1 MINKFNIKEVRDF
14 WDKVADIYE
23 EENKKVGYVH
33 YHRYEKAIEY
43 GNFRSGQ
50 KVLNIWSRM
59 GGFIPY
65 IRKIPQI
72 ELMNY
77 EVSPKFIEQAKIKF
91 RNEDFSQTDLEN
103 LEDLQDDYFDRV
115 VSLETLEHA
124 PKPLEFVKEL
134 YRVLKPGG
142 LLIMSLP
149 PKGFEIPTMLWG
161 FFAGNHGEGP
171 HNFLWPYQVKKIIND
186 SYLII
191 ISFVYIVAYFV
202 YSKLVFQKEINKEQI
217 SRFTLV
223 MIIFWFLNNVFYKI
237 FLDFFSIQYL
247 IAAIINI
254 MFLGGIR
261 FVVYR
266 NFVFIK

>member
-77 EVSPKFIEQAKIKF
+77 SSFKSILHIPPIILPLGSERGERLSEKCMMRFFGRTPLVNFGVRHFYICKKS
-91 RNEDFSQTDLEN
+91 N
-103 LEDLQDDYFDRV
+103 YF
-115 VSLETLEHA
+115 
-124 PKPLEFVKEL
+124 
-134 YRVLKPGG
+134 
-142 LLIMSLP
+142 
-149 PKGFEIPTMLWG
+149 
-161 FFAGNHGEGP
+161 N
-171 HNFLWPYQVKKIIND
+171 NC
-186 SYLII
+186 
-191 ISFVYIVAYFV
+191 
-202 YSKLVFQKEINKEQI
+202 
-217 SRFTLV
+217 
-223 MIIFWFLNNVFYKI
+223 LNMA
-237 FLDFFSIQYL
+237 Q
-247 IAAIINI
+247 
-254 MFLGGIR
+254 
-261 FVVYR
+261 
-266 NFVFIK
+266 

>member
-1 MINKFNIKEVRDF
+1 M
-14 WDKVADIYE
+14 
-23 EENKKVGYVH
+23 
-33 YHRYEKAIEY
+33 
-43 GNFRSGQ
+43 Q
-50 KVLNIWSRM
+50 
-59 GGFIPY
+59 
-65 IRKIPQI
+65 
-72 ELMNY
+72 
-77 EVSPKFIEQAKIKF
+77 KIKLF
-91 RNEDFSQTDLEN
+91 QQLFKYGAVTVLSYIVIILGT
-103 LEDLQDDYFDRV
+103 YFLV
-115 VSLETLEHA
+115 EFVSLQ
-124 PKPLEFVKEL
+124 PK
-134 YRVLKPGG
+134 
-142 LLIMSLP
+142 I
-149 PKGFEIPTMLWG
+149 
-161 FFAGNHGEGP
+161 
-171 HNFLWPYQVKKIIND
+171 